1 MNKKEYIHHQTMYF
15 QNACK
20 EEPRFLG
27 AELEHFLVEL
37 PSMRSYTYY
46 EPDGQKDL
54 VERLS
59 QKGWEV
65 FLSENEY
72 PLGIKKSGHTI
83 TFEPGGQFEI
93 SLAPFASVAE
103 IDKAYRQVLSEIEA
117 QLKPH
122 QALVSI
128 GYHPSTQISDLPLL
142 PKKRYAFMF
151 DYFKTHGDKG
161 HYMMK
166 GTAATQVSIDFT
178 SEADFIKKF
187 RVAHF
192 LAPVLSSLF
201 DATPIF
207 EGHVHSKGNLRTQ
220 IWLGTDKP
228 RSKLV
233 KGTLDKVFGFA
244 DYVKYLLSLSPIFI
258 PKEGVYETFDG
269 QPLEAFVENWVWSL
283 EDFEHVQ
290 SMVFPDVRLKKYLEI
305 RMADAMPY
313 PYNMSFM
320 AVIETIFYDVDLLNE
335 WYSLSLKYDDAW
347 VEKQNDFLAR
357 GDEEALSELLDLKV
371 QLLHALKKHMKVENK
386 VYFEP
391 FEKLIQAHGSLASWL
406 KKLYLK
412 DADQFAKAIRVTGT
426 DLETPLMEWTQPDEK
441 LSITDYVLAHS
452 EKYEADCKLFLE
464 GVSKSK
470 AIYKGEPVPTLYVPM
485 IYNQADIETFD
496 KALEGM
502 RSVVNTTIDLY
513 MNHPHVR
520 QLFGFDERLE
530 ALIMQPHYYE
540 AKVPMGRFDIF
551 YYGNGHYMFCELNAD
566 GASAMNEQKE
576 LARVWETTALKS
588 DLEVARKWTFDTYE
602 LFDTWVEEVRHLY
615 KSFSSNAPFVERE
628 KEAPF
633 VAILDFVDKSSPIE
647 FIEFKKAFEEGGFK
661 CDIVDPRHIKIND
674 GFMTYENQVIDV
686 VYRRLVTKDLMDH
699 YEEIPDFIEGLM
711 ANKTCVIGSLK
722 TQIVHSKRF
731 FEVLHHPDIR
741 RYFSGAQRVF
751 IEKHVPFTSKL
762 SFKETYI
769 SRKDDY
775 IIKPVDYY
783 ASKGVC
789 AGQDYDEATW
799 TALLKEK
806 SQEDYI
812 VQRYCPL
819 SLVENVLYNKESG
832 FEKHA
837 FKTITGLFTYN
848 EKLSGV
854 YVRAGL
860 NAIISGLHDG
870 YTLPTFIASE
880 K

>member
-1 MNKKEYIHHQTMYF
+1 MNKKEYIHHQAMYF

-20 EEPRFLG
+20 EEAKWIG

-37 PSMRSYTYY
+37 PSMRSYSYF
-46 EPDGQKDL
+46 EADGQKEV
-54 VERLS
+54 VERLT
-59 QKGWEV
+59 QMGWEV
-65 FLSENEY
+65 FLLENDY

-103 IDKAYRQVLSEIEA
+103 MDRAYRQVLSEVESV
-117 QLKPH
+117 LKPH

-128 GYHPSTQISDLPLL
+128 GYHPSTLISELPLL
-142 PKKRYAFMF
+142 PKKRYQFMF

-166 GTAATQVSIDFT
+166 GTAATQVSIDYT
-178 SEADFIKKF
+178 SEVDFIKKF

-192 LAPVLSSLF
+192 LAPILASLF
-201 DATPIF
+201 DATAIF
-207 EGHVHSKGNLRTQ
+207 EGQIHSKGNLRTQ
-220 IWLGTDKP
+220 IWMGTDRP

-258 PKEGVYETFDG
+258 PREGVYETFDG
-269 QPLEAFVENWVWSL
+269 QPLEAFIESRAWSI
-283 EDFEHVQ
+283 EDFEHIQ

-320 AVIETIFYDVDLLNE
+320 AAIETIFYDVDLLNDL
-335 WYSLSLKYDDAW
+335 YAQSLKYDDAW
-347 VEKQNDFLAR
+347 VERQNDYLAL
-357 GDEEALSELLDLKV
+357 GDEEALSEVTKLKKMLLE
-371 QLLHALKKHMKVENK
+371 AIKKHMKAENK
-386 VYFEP
+386 PYFDP
-391 FEKLIQAHGSLASWL
+391 FEKCLQSHGSISSWL
-406 KKLYLK
+406 KKLYAK
-412 DADQFAKAIRVTGT
+412 SPQQFAEAIRITGKA
-426 DLETPLMEWTQPDEK
+426 LELEMATLNDKQS
-441 LSITDYVLAHS
+441 LADYVLAHS
-452 EKYEADCKLFLE
+452 DKYEADCQLFLE

-470 AIYKGEPVPTLYVPM
+470 AIYKGEPVPTLYLPM
-485 IYNQADIETFD
+485 IYSPEDIRVFD
-496 KALEGM
+496 HALEGM

-513 MNHPHVR
+513 MKHPHVR
-520 QLFGFDERLE
+520 ELFAFDPRLE
-530 ALIMQPHYYE
+530 ALMMQPHYYE

-576 LARVWETTALKS
+576 LARVWETTALKG
-588 DLEVARKWTFDTYE
+588 DLEMSRKWAFESYE
-602 LFDTWVEEVRHLY
+602 LFDSWVAEVWHLY
-615 KSFSSNAPFVERE
+615 KAFCIHAPFVETE
-628 KEAPF
+628 KEKPF
-633 VAILDFVDKSSPIE
+633 VAIVDFVDKSSPIE
-647 FIEFKKAFEEGGFK
+647 FLEFKKAFEKGGFK
-661 CDIVDPRHIKIND
+661 CEIVDPRHIQTID
-674 GFMTYENQVIDV
+674 GLMTFENQVIDV
-686 VYRRLVTKDLMDH
+686 VYRRLVTKDLMDR
-699 YEEIPDFIEGLM
+699 YEEIPAFIEGLR

-731 FEVLHHPDIR
+731 FEVLHHPEIR
-741 RYFSGAQRVF
+741 KYFSGPQRVF
-751 IEKHVPFTSKL
+751 IEKHVPFTSRL
-762 SFKETYI
+762 TFKDIYVD
-769 SRKDDY
+769 RKDDY

-799 TALLKEK
+799 RDLLKEK

-819 SLVENVLYNKESG
+819 SLVENVLYNKKSG